1 MHSKYWIWVSEGKRS
16 KSWKWPAPFFQEGL
30 AQTGLFQSF
39 RTELLLYDERT
50 LSLKCNHLENTWS
63 SLPSSVQSFSWLCT
77 KNPPSFSV
85 WRWDELPNILQGFLL
100 SSAYT
105 GSLLSLGWGQPS
117 LSSLEHWEE
126 ETPHSPECCFPF
138 PQLCSQSCS
147 FYRPD
152 RNGIQH
158 IHWSWKRL
166 YSIAL
171 GGLDGERIKIS

>member
-63 SLPSSVQSFSWLCT
+63 SLPSGVQSFSWLCT

-85 WRWDELPNILQGFLL
+85 WRWDELPNILHGFLL
-100 SSAYT
+100 GSAYT

-117 LSSLEHWEE
+117 ISSLEHREE
-126 ETPHSPECCFPF
+126 KTPHSPECCF
-138 PQLCSQSCS
+138 LSLSCVPS
-147 FYRPD
+147 PTPSTDQIEMESSISTD
-152 RNGIQH
+152 RG
-158 IHWSWKRL
+158 RG
-166 YSIAL
+166 SIAVPCTA
-171 GGLDGERIKIS
+171 